1 MKFAAPGSRKDVAVV
16 SAPGSTTGIWQ
27 VTAPSS
33 KPNHPILLPD
43 ADGDDDALDLPV
55 ALSSAAAPQPRLA
68 PRPIRQRNWTAALRR
83 PATYL
88 ASGLV
93 GAVLVTTLFV
103 LLGSRADEPAGRAD
117 AAPATAAPD
126 AATLDRRA
134 DTLAAAIAAFT
145 LRGRMYESRR
155 MGCDGLSRGLQ
166 QVEDAWLA
174 YNLTR
179 KETMAATDGT
189 RDQRDQALFADVRA
203 VEQRFERS
211 SCTRP

>member
-1 MKFAAPGSRKDVAVV
+1 M
-16 SAPGSTTGIWQ
+16 
-27 VTAPSS
+27 
-33 KPNHPILLPD
+33 
-43 ADGDDDALDLPV
+43 
-55 ALSSAAAPQPRLA
+55 
-68 PRPIRQRNWTAALRR
+68 
-83 PATYL
+83 
-88 ASGLV
+88 
-93 GAVLVTTLFV
+93 TTLFV
-103 LLGSRADEPAGRAD
+103 LLGSRADAPAGRAD
-117 AAPATAAPD
+117 AAPAAAAPD

-174 YNLTR
+174 YNLAR
-179 KETMAATDGT
+179 KEAMAATDGT

>member
-16 SAPGSTTGIWQ
+16 SDPGSTTGIRQ

-55 ALSSAAAPQPRLA
+55 ALTSSAAPQSRVA
-68 PRPIRQRNWTAALRR
+68 RPIRQRNWTAALRR

-103 LLGSRADEPAGRAD
+103 LLGSRTDAPAGQAD
-117 AAPATAAPD
+117 AAPAVAALD

-174 YNLTR
+174 YNLAR
-179 KETMAATDGT
+179 KEAMAATDGA

-211 SCTRP
+211 SCIRP